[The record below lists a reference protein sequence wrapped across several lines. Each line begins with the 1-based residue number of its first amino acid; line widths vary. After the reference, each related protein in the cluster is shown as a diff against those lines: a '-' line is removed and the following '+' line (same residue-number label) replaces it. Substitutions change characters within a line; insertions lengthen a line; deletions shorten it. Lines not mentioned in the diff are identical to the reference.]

1 MQLCVEDG
9 GWNVHLFSLHKLSIS
24 PLVAYNMG
32 GHQQSE
38 ILREEVGLWSIV
50 WRRIHTSKSVPLGTA
65 PRDAATVGL

>member
-38 ILREEVGLWSIV
+38 ILRAGGWAVEYCVATHPHFQIC
-50 WRRIHTSKSVPLGTA
+50 TSGHGS
-65 PRDAATVGL
+65 